1 MNSIKYFDIAET
13 IAHKTALSDEEKNN
27 LIEKLNVFNNLE
39 NDYEFTSQQI
49 FKIEAD
55 ETNTHFIKNNSNNAL
70 TPSNQ

>member
-1 MNSIKYFDIAET
+1 VNSIKYFDIAEI

-49 FKIEAD
+49 FKKE
-55 ETNTHFIKNNSNNAL
+55 
-70 TPSNQ
+70 